1 MASSANDKRA
11 AFIQRIKVNPSQTKS
26 AKQSQFSSNN
36 KSSSNSSGNSD
47 KASAPVRGK
56 ALGGGRGNER

>member
-1 MASSANDKRA
+1 MANNANDKRA
-11 AFIQRIKVNPSQTKS
+11 AFMQRIKVNPSQTKS

-36 KSSSNSSGNSD
+36 KSSSNSSSGNN
-47 KASAPVRGK
+47 KASAPARGK

>member
-1 MASSANDKRA
+1 MANSANDKRA
-11 AFIQRIKVNPSQTKS
+11 AFMQRIKVNPSQTKS

-36 KSSSNSSGNSD
+36 KSSNSSSSSN
-47 KASAPVRGK
+47 KASAPARVK

>member
-1 MASSANDKRA
+1 MASSNDDKRA
-11 AFIQRIKVNPSQTKS
+11 AFMQRIKVNNTGQSKA

-36 KSSSNSSGNSD
+36 KSSSNSSSN
-47 KASAPVRGK
+47 KASAPARGK